1 MNYSLN
7 GHCFEDDVLSVLQI
21 FYPNQSY
28 KLTKNDDKI
37 GFYAVSSA
45 GGGVFGAELY
55 FKGDKISSFYLE
67 SDCSDIKEI
76 KRNIKLSLYFAI
88 KKVIDIKTP
97 WGILTGIRPA
107 KRAVD
112 MYNEGF
118 KKEEIERA
126 LKEKYLVSDE
136 RIKLTMSVAEA
147 ERKILANNNDKKI
160 SLYIGIPFCP
170 TRCLYCSFTSY
181 PIDKYLKKVDEYIEC
196 LKKEMAFLSER
207 FKDYEFESI
216 YIGGGTPT
224 ALNEKQLETVLE
236 YIKRYFKKPV
246 EFSVEAGRP
255 DTITSL
261 KLKILKNY
269 DVNRISIN
277 PQTMNEKT
285 LKLIGRQHSV
295 EDFIRA
301 FYEARKQGHNHIN
314 TDLIWGLPGE
324 TALDAEETMKKI
336 AQLKPESITAHT
348 LAVKRASRLKE
359 QLGSYKLAQ
368 YEEMEK
374 MLAVCSQYTKD
385 LGMHPYYMYRQK
397 NMSGNFENVGYCL
410 DGCEG
415 IYNVQIMEEKQ
426 TVIAA
431 GAGASTKIYQRK
443 GNNVERV
450 FNVKSVDDY
459 IARIDE
465 MIQRKVIFF
474 DKYLNDN

>member
-1 MNYSLN
+1 
-7 GHCFEDDVLSVLQI
+7 
-21 FYPNQSY
+21 
-28 KLTKNDDKI
+28 
-37 GFYAVSSA
+37 
-45 GGGVFGAELY
+45 
-55 FKGDKISSFYLE
+55 
-67 SDCSDIKEI
+67 
-76 KRNIKLSLYFAI
+76 
-88 KKVIDIKTP
+88 
-97 WGILTGIRPA
+97 
-107 KRAVD
+107 

>member
-1 MNYSLN
+1 MNYSLK
-7 GHCFEDDVLSVLQI
+7 GHCFEDEVLSVLQM

-28 KLTKNDDKI
+28 KLTDSDDKSGIYVISRINDDIFTAEVYNK
-37 GFYAVSSA
+37 
-45 GGGVFGAELY
+45 GAKLSD
-55 FKGDKISSFYLE
+55 FSCK

-76 KRNIKLSLYFAI
+76 KRYIKLSVYSAL
-88 KKVIDIKTP
+88 KKIIDIKTP

-118 KKEEIERA
+118 CSEEIEKV

-136 RIKLTMSVAEA
+136 KIKLTMSVARA
-147 ERKILANNNDKKI
+147 ERKILVDNNDRKI

-181 PIDKYLKKVDEYIEC
+181 PLDKYSKRVDEYIKC
-196 LKKEMAFLSER
+196 LEKEMAFLSDKI
-207 FKDYEFESI
+207 KDYELESI
-216 YIGGGTPT
+216 YVGGGTPT
-224 ALNEKQLETVLE
+224 SLNEKQLDGFLKS
-236 YIKRYFKKPV
+236 IKKYFKNPI

-255 DTITSL
+255 DTITKD
-261 KLKILKNY
+261 KLKILKEY

-285 LKLIGRQHSV
+285 LRLIGREHTV

-301 FYEARKQGHNHIN
+301 FEMAREQGHKHIN
-314 TDLIWGLPGE
+314 TDLILGLPEE
-324 TALDAEETMKKI
+324 TSFDAEETMKKI
-336 AQLKPESITAHT
+336 TSLNPESITVHT

-359 QLGSYKLAQ
+359 QLADYTLTQ
-368 YEEMEK
+368 YDEMEK
-374 MLAVCSQYTKD
+374 MLNISAEYAKRA
-385 LGMHPYYMYRQK
+385 GMFPYYMYRQK
-397 NMSGNFENVGYCL
+397 NMLGNFENVGYCKE
-410 DGCEG
+410 GCEG

-431 GAGASTKIYQRK
+431 GAGGSTKIYQSRN
-443 GNNVERV
+443 NNVERV

-459 IARIDE
+459 INRIDE
-465 MIQRKVIFF
+465 MIQRKAAFF
-474 DKYLNDN
+474 DKYLR